1 MISQNGINIYILVTW
16 NLLPLRYKK
25 KYKPDMDFLKKHNW
39 LACSIVYPFQDKH
52 ILSFIS

>member
-25 KYKPDMDFLKKHNW
+25 KKRNQTWNFLKTQ
-39 LACSIVYPFQDKH
+39 L
-52 ILSFIS
+52 ISMLYCVSLPR

>member
-25 KYKPDMDFLKKHNW
+25 KKERNQTWNFLKTQ
-39 LACSIVYPFQDKH
+39 L
-52 ILSFIS
+52 ISMLYGVSLPR